1 MPSRWVPAYVAL
13 GSNLHGPANQVGQ
26 GLCRL
31 THLPA
36 TRLVARSGLWRS
48 RPLGPQQQPDFVNA
62 AAGLLTQLPA
72 AELLA
77 ELKAI
82 ERLMGREQ
90 PVVRWGPR
98 LIDLDLLVYGD
109 VVCDEPGLTLPHPGA
124 HQRNFVLAPLAE
136 FAPDL
141 CIPGHGRVREL
152 LAAVGCDGLAPL
164 ADGAAA

>member
-1 MPSRWVPAYVAL
+1 MQPRWVPAYVAL
-13 GSNLHGPANQVGQ
+13 GSNLHGPASQVGQ

-31 THLPA
+31 SRLPA
-36 TRLVARSGLWRS
+36 SRLVARSGLWRS

-72 AELLA
+72 PLLLA
-77 ELKAI
+77 ELKSI

-98 LIDLDLLVYGD
+98 LIDLDLVVYGD
-109 VVCDEPGLTLPHPGA
+109 RVCDESGLTLPHPGA
-124 HQRNFVLAPLAE
+124 HQRNFVLGPLAE

-141 CIPGHGRVREL
+141 CIPGRGRVREL
-152 LAAVGCDGLAPL
+152 LDAVGRDGLAAL